1 MNWNTVKTSASH
13 FCANFEMATMC
24 AANATAQPS
33 VIASPKPMESVSPDE
48 LTDTSQMPHTA
59 TTAATILNAVGRLRA
74 MSHQANGT
82 STQYVAVRNALMPGV
97 VYLSPTVCSQKAVKS
112 STPRMNP

>member
-1 MNWNTVKTSASH
+1 
-13 FCANFEMATMC
+13 
-24 AANATAQPS
+24 
-33 VIASPKPMESVSPDE
+33 
-48 LTDTSQMPHTA
+48 
-59 TTAATILNAVGRLRA
+59 

-97 VYLSPTVCSQKAVKS
+97 VCLSPTVCSQKAVKS